1 MKLFAFLLPI
11 GLVSALVTKR
21 DETSQLAD
29 QVASTNQLVSA
40 MVEGFAQNAQC
51 CDATPCFIGCPVGGV
66 PRVSIQNLSDL
77 AEC

>member
-29 QVASTNQLVSA
+29 QVALTNQLVSA
-40 MVEGFAQNAQC
+40 MVEGFARNAQC
-51 CDATPCFIGCPVGGV
+51 CDRTPCFIGCPVDGA
-66 PRVSIQNLSDL
+66 PRVSFQNLSDL